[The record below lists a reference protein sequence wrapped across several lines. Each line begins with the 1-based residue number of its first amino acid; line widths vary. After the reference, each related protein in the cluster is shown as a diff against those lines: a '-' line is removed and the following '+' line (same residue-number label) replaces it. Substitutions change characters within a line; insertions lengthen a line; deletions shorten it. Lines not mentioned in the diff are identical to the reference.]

1 MGRVDKNIM
10 LNQIDT
16 SEILVPFSISKL
28 KNLTYKCRKIDFMD
42 ENKSIKETINDIVI
56 NIEKK
61 SFKM

>member
-1 MGRVDKNIM
+1 MGRIDTHV
-10 LNQIDT
+10 LNQIDN
-16 SEILVPFSISKL
+16 SEILVPFSITNL

-42 ENKSIKETINDIVI
+42 ENKSIKEPIDDIVI